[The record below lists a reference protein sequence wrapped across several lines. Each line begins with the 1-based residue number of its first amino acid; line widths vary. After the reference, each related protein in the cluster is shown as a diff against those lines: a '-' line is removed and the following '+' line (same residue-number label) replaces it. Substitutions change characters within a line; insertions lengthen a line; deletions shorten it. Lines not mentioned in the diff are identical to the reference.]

1 MELSRRSFVAGAAAS
16 AAIAATAAPLAA
28 SADEAAAPAAA
39 EPAFLAKPAV
49 PTDVV
54 DEQDCDVLVIGMGL
68 AGTAAFKAAAETG
81 VKTIAIEKQPEESYS
96 VIYMA
101 GDFGVVGSQIQKDL
115 GIEWAPKEVIMHEMQ
130 KECASRIDPWM
141 LSYWYDHSGADFDWF
156 VEGADFEVL
165 KGTAA
170 EKETDKEFYI
180 RPKCFP
186 RNEGYNYE
194 EEFYP
199 YYHGTITTNPNMQW
213 ACQAA
218 MDAGVAAG
226 GQIIFGAAG
235 EQLIQ
240 DENGVV
246 TGAYAKTD
254 DGYIKINAKQTVLC
268 AGDYGAN
275 KDMVAYYAP
284 EYADYGG
291 GVDTGDG
298 HLMGIWAGGR
308 MENGPHAPMA
318 HHMGAALGVD
328 SYLHLNNQGK
338 RFMDEDIPGQNLTQM
353 LCRQP
358 VSDDPEKAAADIR
371 SYQIFDAAWP
381 EQIINMPDGHG
392 YTTHFVPDE
401 EIDNYQLVLSGFG
414 LGYTT
419 KQMVEDAVDYKA
431 DTLEELVEMMGL
443 PKETA
448 LAEIER
454 LVLSGFGLGY
464 TTKQM
469 VEDAVDYKA
478 DTLEELVEMMGLPKE
493 TALAEIERYNELC
506 RNGFDEDFGK
516 MPKRLYALE
525 NPPFYGCA
533 FSASKYMLVMM
544 GGLECDHDLHV
555 IDAAEQPIPGLFV
568 AGNNQGRRFLVD
580 YPVIV
585 AGISLGTALTFGR
598 LAGANAA
605 AAVNA

>member
-1 MELSRRSFVAGAAAS
+1 MSVSRRTFVAGAAA
-16 AAIAATAAPLAA
+16 AGVLAGA
-28 SADEAAAPAAA
+28 SVAMADEAAVSAA
-39 EPAFLAKPAV
+39 EAPAFLTKPEV
-49 PTDVV
+49 PTDIV

-81 VKTIAIEKQPEESYS
+81 VKTIALEKQPEDTYS

-141 LSYWYDHSGADFDWF
+141 LSYWYDHSGVDFDWF
-156 VEGADFEVL
+156 VEGSDFEVL

-170 EKETDKEFYI
+170 EKETDKEYYI

-186 RNEGYNYE
+186 RNEGYDYR

-199 YYHGTITTNPNMQW
+199 YFHGTITTNPNMQW

-240 DENGVV
+240 DEDGTV

-254 DGYIKINAKQTVLC
+254 AGYIKVNAKQVVLTC
-268 AGDYGAN
+268 GDYGAN
-275 KDMVAYYAP
+275 KEMVRYYAP

-328 SYLHLNNQGK
+328 SYLHLNMAGK

-358 VSDDPEKAAADIR
+358 VSTDPEKAAQDIR
-371 SYQIFDAAWP
+371 SYQIFDSKWP
-381 EQIINMPDGHG
+381 EQIIDMPDGHG
-392 YTTHFVPDE
+392 YTTHFVPDD

-419 KQMVEDAVDYKA
+419 QQMVEDAVTYKA

-443 PKETA
+443 PAETA
-448 LAEIER
+448 LAEI
-454 LVLSGFGLGY
+454 
-464 TTKQM
+464 
-469 VEDAVDYKA
+469 AH
-478 DTLEELVEMMGLPKE
+478 
-493 TALAEIERYNELC
+493 YNDLC
-506 RNGFDEDFGK
+506 HAGFDEDFGK
-516 MPKRLYALE
+516 MSKRLFPVE
-525 NPPFYGCA
+525 NPPFYACA

-555 IDAAEQPIPGLFV
+555 INGAEEPIPGLFC

>member
-1 MELSRRSFVAGAAAS
+1 MSVSRRTFVAGAAA
-16 AAIAATAAPLAA
+16 AGVLAGA
-28 SADEAAAPAAA
+28 SVAMADEAAAPAA
-39 EPAFLAKPAV
+39 ETPAFLTKPEV
-49 PTDVV
+49 PTDIV

-81 VKTIAIEKQPEESYS
+81 VKTIALEKQPEDTYS

-141 LSYWYDHSGADFDWF
+141 LSYWYDHSGVDFDWF
-156 VEGADFEVL
+156 VEGSDFEVL

-170 EKETDKEFYI
+170 EKETDKEYYI

-186 RNEGYNYE
+186 RNEGY
-194 EEFYP
+194 EFYP
-199 YYHGTITTNPNMQW
+199 YFHGTITTNPNMQW

-240 DENGVV
+240 DEDGTV

-254 DGYIKINAKQTVLC
+254 AGYIKVNAKQVVLTC
-268 AGDYGAN
+268 GDYGAN
-275 KDMVAYYAP
+275 NEMVRYYAP

-328 SYLHLNNQGK
+328 SYLHLNMAGK

-358 VSDDPEKAAADIR
+358 VSSDPEKAAQDIR
-371 SYQIFDAAWP
+371 SYQIFDSKWP
-381 EQIINMPDGHG
+381 EQIIDMPDGHG
-392 YTTHFVPDE
+392 YTTHFVPDD

-419 KQMVEDAVDYKA
+419 QQMVEDAVTYKA

-443 PKETA
+443 PAETA
-448 LAEIER
+448 LAEI
-454 LVLSGFGLGY
+454 
-464 TTKQM
+464 
-469 VEDAVDYKA
+469 AH
-478 DTLEELVEMMGLPKE
+478 
-493 TALAEIERYNELC
+493 YNDLC
-506 RNGFDEDFGK
+506 HAGFDEDFGK
-516 MPKRLYALE
+516 MSKRLFPVE
-525 NPPFYGCA
+525 NPPFYACA

-555 IDAAEQPIPGLFV
+555 INDAEEPIPGLFC

>member
-1 MELSRRSFVAGAAAS
+1 MELSRRSFVAAGA
-16 AAIAATAAPLAA
+16 AATAAGLTAAGLAG
-28 SADEAAAPAAA
+28 ADEAAAPAP
-39 EPAFLAKPAV
+39 ETPAFLVKPEA
-49 PTDVV
+49 PTDIVA
-54 DEQDCDVLVIGMGL
+54 EHDCDVLVIGMGL
-68 AGTAAFKAAAETG
+68 SGTAAAKAAAEAG
-81 VKTIAIEKQPEESYS
+81 ARVIVLEKQPEETYS
-96 VIYMA
+96 VIWMA

-115 GIEWAPKEVIMHEMQ
+115 GIEWAPKDVIMHEMQ

-165 KGTAA
+165 AGTAA
-170 EKETDKEFYI
+170 EKQTDKPNYI

-186 RNEGYNYE
+186 RNEGYDYR

-199 YYHGTITTNPNMQW
+199 YFHGTITTNPNMQW
-213 ACQAA
+213 ACAA
-218 MDAGVAAG
+218 CLDAALALGAQV
-226 GQIIFGAAG
+226 IYGAAG

-240 DENGVV
+240 DADGTV
-246 TGAYAKTD
+246 TGAYALTD
-254 DGYIKINAKQTVLC
+254 AGHIKVTAKQVVLAC
-268 AGDYGAN
+268 GDYGAN

-284 EYADYGG
+284 EYADYAG

-381 EQIINMPDGHG
+381 EQIIDMPDGHG
-392 YTTHFVPDE
+392 YTTHFVPDDQV
-401 EIDNYQLVLSGFG
+401 DNYQLVLSGFG

-419 KQMVEDAVDYKA
+419 RQMVEDRVDYKA
-431 DTLEELVEMMGL
+431 DTLEELVEMIGL

-448 LAEIER
+448 LAEI
-454 LVLSGFGLGY
+454 
-464 TTKQM
+464 
-469 VEDAVDYKA
+469 A
-478 DTLEELVEMMGLPKE
+478 
-493 TALAEIERYNELC
+493 RYNDLC
-506 RNGFDEDFGK
+506 HQGFDEDFGK
-516 MPKRLYALE
+516 MSKRLFALE
-525 NPPFYGCA
+525 NPPFYACA

-544 GGLECDHDLHV
+544 GGLECDHDLRV
-555 IDAAEQPIPGLFV
+555 IDAAEQPIPGLFC

-605 AAVNA
+605 AAALA

>member
-1 MELSRRSFVAGAAAS
+1 MSVSRRTFVAGAAA
-16 AAIAATAAPLAA
+16 AGVLAGA
-28 SADEAAAPAAA
+28 SVAMADEAAVPAAEA
-39 EPAFLAKPAV
+39 PAFLTKPEV
-49 PTDVV
+49 PTDIV
-54 DEQDCDVLVIGMGL
+54 DEHDCDVLVIGMGL

-81 VKTIAIEKQPEESYS
+81 VKTIALEKQPEDTYS

-141 LSYWYDHSGADFDWF
+141 LSYWYDHSGVDFDWF
-156 VEGADFEVL
+156 VEGSDFEVL

-170 EKETDKEFYI
+170 EKETDKEYYI

-186 RNEGYNYE
+186 RNEGYDYR

-199 YYHGTITTNPNMQW
+199 YFHGTITTNPNMQW

-240 DENGVV
+240 DVAGTVC
-246 TGAYAKTD
+246 GAYAKTNA
-254 DGYIKINAKQTVLC
+254 GYIKVNAKQVVLTC
-268 AGDYGAN
+268 GDYGAN
-275 KDMVAYYAP
+275 KEMVRYYAP

-328 SYLHLNNQGK
+328 SYLHLNMAGK

-358 VSDDPEKAAADIR
+358 VSTDPEKAAQDIR
-371 SYQIFDAAWP
+371 SYQIFDSKWP
-381 EQIINMPDGHG
+381 EQIIDMPDGHG
-392 YTTHFVPDE
+392 YTTHFVPDD

-419 KQMVEDAVDYKA
+419 QQMVEDAVTYKA

-443 PKETA
+443 PAETA
-448 LAEIER
+448 LAEI
-454 LVLSGFGLGY
+454 
-464 TTKQM
+464 
-469 VEDAVDYKA
+469 A
-478 DTLEELVEMMGLPKE
+478 
-493 TALAEIERYNELC
+493 RYNDLC
-506 RNGFDEDFGK
+506 HAGFDEDFGK
-516 MPKRLYALE
+516 MSKRLFPVE
-525 NPPFYGCA
+525 NPPFYACA

-555 IDAAEQPIPGLFV
+555 INDAEEPIPGLFC
-568 AGNNQGRRFLVD
+568 AANNQGCRFLVD

>member
-1 MELSRRSFVAGAAAS
+1 MSVSRRTFVAGAAAAGVLAGTS
-16 AAIAATAAPLAA
+16 IAL
-28 SADEAAAPAAA
+28 ADEAAVPATEA
-39 EPAFLAKPAV
+39 PAFLTKPEV
-49 PTDVV
+49 PTDIV

-81 VKTIAIEKQPEESYS
+81 VKTIALEKQPEDTYS

-141 LSYWYDHSGADFDWF
+141 LSYWYDHSGVDFDWF
-156 VEGADFEVL
+156 VEGSDFEVL

-170 EKETDKEFYI
+170 EKETDKEYYI

-186 RNEGYNYE
+186 RNEGYDYR

-199 YYHGTITTNPNMQW
+199 YFHGTITTNPNMQW

-240 DENGVV
+240 DEDGTV

-254 DGYIKINAKQTVLC
+254 AGYIKVNAKQVVLTC
-268 AGDYGAN
+268 GDYGAN
-275 KDMVAYYAP
+275 SEMVRYYAP

-328 SYLHLNNQGK
+328 SYLPASASWT
-338 RFMDEDIPGQNLTQM
+338 RTSPARTSRR
-353 LCRQP
+353 C
-358 VSDDPEKAAADIR
+358 SAASPSRPTPRRPPRTSAPTR
-371 SYQIFDAAWP
+371 SSTPSGLSRSSTCPTAMATP
-381 EQIINMPDGHG
+381 RTSCPMTKS
-392 YTTHFVPDE
+392 TTTSSF
-401 EIDNYQLVLSGFG
+401 FR
-414 LGYTT
+414 
-419 KQMVEDAVDYKA
+419 
-431 DTLEELVEMMGL
+431 
-443 PKETA
+443 A
-448 LAEIER
+448 LAWATPR
-454 LVLSGFGLGY
+454 SRWWR
-464 TTKQM
+464 TPSPTRP
-469 VEDAVDYKA
+469 
-478 DTLEELVEMMGLPKE
+478 T
-493 TALAEIERYNELC
+493 R
-506 RNGFDEDFGK
+506 
-516 MPKRLYALE
+516 
-525 NPPFYGCA
+525 
-533 FSASKYMLVMM
+533 SKS
-544 GGLECDHDLHV
+544 
-555 IDAAEQPIPGLFV
+555 
-568 AGNNQGRRFLVD
+568 
-580 YPVIV
+580 
-585 AGISLGTALTFGR
+585 SLR
-598 LAGANAA
+598 
-605 AAVNA
+605 

>member
-1 MELSRRSFVAGAAAS
+1 MSVSRRTFVAGAAAAGVLAGTS
-16 AAIAATAAPLAA
+16 IAV
-28 SADEAAAPAAA
+28 ADEAAVPAAEA
-39 EPAFLAKPAV
+39 PAFLTKPEV
-49 PTDVV
+49 PTDIV

-81 VKTIAIEKQPEESYS
+81 VKTIALEKQPEDTYS

-141 LSYWYDHSGADFDWF
+141 LSYWYDHSGVDFDWF
-156 VEGADFEVL
+156 VEGSDFEVL

-170 EKETDKEFYI
+170 EKETDKECYI

-186 RNEGYNYE
+186 RNEGYDYR

-199 YYHGTITTNPNMQW
+199 YFHGTITTNPNMQW

-218 MDAGVAAG
+218 MNAGVAAG

-240 DENGVV
+240 DEDGTV

-254 DGYIKINAKQTVLC
+254 AGYIKINAKQVVLTC
-268 AGDYGAN
+268 GDYGAN
-275 KDMVAYYAP
+275 KDMMSYYAP

-328 SYLHLNNQGK
+328 SYLHLNMAGK

-358 VSDDPEKAAADIR
+358 VSTDPEKAAQDIR
-371 SYQIFDAAWP
+371 SYQIFDSKWP
-381 EQIINMPDGHG
+381 EQIIDMPDSHG
-392 YTTHFVPDE
+392 YTTHFVPDD

-419 KQMVEDAVDYKA
+419 QQMVEDAVTYKA

-443 PKETA
+443 PAETA
-448 LAEIER
+448 LAEI
-454 LVLSGFGLGY
+454 
-464 TTKQM
+464 
-469 VEDAVDYKA
+469 A
-478 DTLEELVEMMGLPKE
+478 
-493 TALAEIERYNELC
+493 RYNDLC
-506 RNGFDEDFGK
+506 HAGFDEDFGK
-516 MPKRLYALE
+516 MSKRLFPVE
-525 NPPFYGCA
+525 NPPFYACA

-555 IDAAEQPIPGLFV
+555 INDAEEPIPGLFC

-585 AGISLGTALTFGR
+585 AGISLGTALTFSR
-598 LAGANAA
+598 LAGTNAA

>member
-1 MELSRRSFVAGAAAS
+1 MSISRRNFVAGAATAGALAGAS
-16 AAIAATAAPLAA
+16 VAL
-28 SADEAAAPAAA
+28 ADEAAATAAA
-39 EPAFLAKPAV
+39 ADTPAFLDKPEV
-49 PTDVV
+49 PTDIV

-81 VKTIAIEKQPEESYS
+81 VKTIALEKQPEDSYS

-141 LSYWYDHSGADFDWF
+141 LSYWYDHSGQDFDWF

-186 RNEGYNYE
+186 RNEGYDYS

-240 DENGVV
+240 DEDGTV

-254 DGYIKINAKQTVLC
+254 AGYIKVNAKQVVLTC
-268 AGDYGAN
+268 GDYGAN
-275 KDMVAYYAP
+275 NDMVKYYAP
-284 EYADYGG
+284 EYADYAG

-328 SYLHLNNQGK
+328 SYLQLNMQGK

-358 VSDDPEKAAADIR
+358 VSDDPEKAAQDIR
-371 SYQIFDAAWP
+371 SYQIFDSKWP
-381 EQIINMPDGHG
+381 EQIIDMPDGHG
-392 YTTHFVPDE
+392 YTTHFVPEDE
-401 EIDNYQLVLSGFG
+401 VDNYQLVLSGFG

-419 KQMVEDAVDYKA
+419 QQMVEDSVTFKA

-443 PKETA
+443 PAETA
-448 LAEIER
+448 LAEI
-454 LVLSGFGLGY
+454 
-464 TTKQM
+464 
-469 VEDAVDYKA
+469 AH
-478 DTLEELVEMMGLPKE
+478 
-493 TALAEIERYNELC
+493 YNDLC
-506 RNGFDEDFGK
+506 HAGFDEDFGK
-516 MPKRLYALE
+516 MSKRLFPVE
-525 NPPFYGCA
+525 NPPFYACA

-555 IDAAEQPIPGLFV
+555 VNDAEQPIPGLFC

-598 LAGANAA
+598 LAGTNAA

>member
-1 MELSRRSFVAGAAAS
+1 MSVSRRTFVAGAAA
-16 AAIAATAAPLAA
+16 AGVLAGA
-28 SADEAAAPAAA
+28 SVAMADEAAVPAA
-39 EPAFLAKPAV
+39 EVPAFLTKPEV
-49 PTDVV
+49 PTDIV

-81 VKTIAIEKQPEESYS
+81 VKTIALEKQPEDTYS

-130 KECASRIDPWM
+130 KECASRIDTWM
-141 LSYWYDHSGADFDWF
+141 LSYWYDHSGIDFDWF
-156 VEGADFEVL
+156 VEGSDFEVL

-170 EKETDKEFYI
+170 EKETDKEYYI

-186 RNEGYNYE
+186 RNEGYDYR

-199 YYHGTITTNPNMQW
+199 YFHGTITTNPNMQW

-240 DENGVV
+240 DEDGTV

-254 DGYIKINAKQTVLC
+254 AGYIKVNAKQVVLTC
-268 AGDYGAN
+268 GDYGAN
-275 KDMVAYYAP
+275 NEMVRYYAP

-328 SYLHLNNQGK
+328 SYLQLNMAGK

-353 LCRQP
+353 LSRQP
-358 VSDDPEKAAADIR
+358 VSSDPEKAAQDIR
-371 SYQIFDAAWP
+371 SYQIFDSKWP
-381 EQIINMPDGHG
+381 EQIIDMPDGHG
-392 YTTHFVPDE
+392 YTTHFVPDD

-419 KQMVEDAVDYKA
+419 QQMVEDSVTYKA
-431 DTLEELVEMMGL
+431 DTLEELVEMMDL
-443 PKETA
+443 PAETA
-448 LAEIER
+448 LAEI
-454 LVLSGFGLGY
+454 
-464 TTKQM
+464 
-469 VEDAVDYKA
+469 AH
-478 DTLEELVEMMGLPKE
+478 
-493 TALAEIERYNELC
+493 YNDLC
-506 RNGFDEDFGK
+506 HAGFDEDFGK
-516 MPKRLYALE
+516 MSKRLFPVE
-525 NPPFYGCA
+525 NPPFYACA

-555 IDAAEQPIPGLFV
+555 INDAEEPIPGLFC

-605 AAVNA
+605 AAVNS

>member
-1 MELSRRSFVAGAAAS
+1 MSVSRRTFVAGAAA
-16 AAIAATAAPLAA
+16 AG
-28 SADEAAAPAAA
+28 
-39 EPAFLAKPAV
+39 
-49 PTDVV
+49 VV

-81 VKTIAIEKQPEESYS
+81 VKTIALEKQPEDTYS

-141 LSYWYDHSGADFDWF
+141 LSYWYDHSGVDFDWF
-156 VEGADFEVL
+156 VEGSDFEVL

-170 EKETDKEFYI
+170 EKETDKEYYI

-186 RNEGYNYE
+186 RNEGYDYR

-199 YYHGTITTNPNMQW
+199 YFHGTITTNPNMQW

-240 DENGVV
+240 DEDGTV

-254 DGYIKINAKQTVLC
+254 AGYIKVNAKQVVLTC
-268 AGDYGAN
+268 GDYGAN
-275 KDMVAYYAP
+275 NEMVRYYAP

-328 SYLHLNNQGK
+328 SYLHLNMAGK

-358 VSDDPEKAAADIR
+358 VSSDPEKAAQDIR
-371 SYQIFDAAWP
+371 SYQIFDSKWP
-381 EQIINMPDGHG
+381 EQIIDMPDGHG
-392 YTTHFVPDE
+392 YTTHFVPDD

-419 KQMVEDAVDYKA
+419 QQMVEDAVTYKA

-443 PKETA
+443 PAETA
-448 LAEIER
+448 LAEI
-454 LVLSGFGLGY
+454 
-464 TTKQM
+464 
-469 VEDAVDYKA
+469 AH
-478 DTLEELVEMMGLPKE
+478 
-493 TALAEIERYNELC
+493 YNDLC
-506 RNGFDEDFGK
+506 HAGFDEDFDK
-516 MPKRLYALE
+516 MSKRLFPVE
-525 NPPFYGCA
+525 NPPFYACA

-555 IDAAEQPIPGLFV
+555 INDAEEPIPGLFC